1 MSGGH
6 YRDGG
11 CDYAYYQVSHFAEQV
26 REEAMRYP
34 PAQIAPRLA
43 FAALLS
49 RVSEAMRE
57 LDYVDSGDT
66 SWEPKSLEQFDK
78 LLHTRDRLEAAIEQ
92 ANEVWEMLRL
102 EIERAKGVRDVR
114 P

>member
-11 CDYAYYQVSHFAEQV
+11 CDYAYYQVRNFADQV
-26 REEAMRYP
+26 REEVMRYP

-49 RVSEAMRE
+49 RVSDAMRE

-66 SWEPKSLEQFDK
+66 SWEPKALEHFDK
-78 LLHTRDRLEAAIEQ
+78 LLGTHDRLEAAIEQ
-92 ANEVWEMLRL
+92 ANEVWESLRL
-102 EIERAKGVRDVR
+102 EIERAKAVQ

>member
-6 YRDGG
+6 YRDGASEY
-11 CDYAYYQVSHFAEQV
+11 CYYQVSNFAEQV

-66 SWEPKSLEQFDK
+66 SWGPKALEQFDK
-78 LLHTRDRLEAAIEQ
+78 LLGAHDRLEAAIEQ
-92 ANEVWEMLRL
+92 ANEVWESLRL
-102 EIERAKGVRDVR
+102 EIERAKAVK

>member
-6 YRDGG
+6 YREGG
-11 CDYAYYQVSHFAEQV
+11 CDYCYYQVRNFAEQV

-49 RVSEAMRE
+49 RVADAMRE
-57 LDYVDSGDT
+57 LDYVDSGDS

-78 LLHTRDRLEAAIEQ
+78 LLNSHDRLEAAIEQ
-92 ANEVWEMLRL
+92 ANEVWESLRL
-102 EIERAKGVRDVR
+102 EIERAKEVK

>member
-6 YRDGG
+6 YRDGASEY
-11 CDYAYYQVSHFAEQV
+11 CYYQVSNFAEQV

-66 SWEPKSLEQFDK
+66 SWGPKALGQFDK
-78 LLHTRDRLEAAIEQ
+78 LLNTHDRLEAAIER
-92 ANEVWEMLRL
+92 AHEVWEVLGQ
-102 EIERAKGVRDVR
+102 EIERAKAVKA
-114 P
+114 